1 MAKRKDQGAEM
12 ELVREMNKVLEEE
25 RASMISS
32 VSDTT
37 NEGSQDTG
45 VQPEDD
51 GVNNKKKKDDVN
63 KAHFIELL
71 QTEELYPNSLVRDP
85 RNVED
90 YQPVL
95 DIAVGMMYAA
105 IAIFIASMIF
115 VLVSSIN
122 LRISNMRNE
131 IGIIETLGEDKKYMF
146 KVLILEMLPK
156 NEITLSKALEG
167 RREL

>member
-12 ELVREMNKVLEEE
+12 ELVREMNRVLEEE

-63 KAHFIELL
+63 KAS
-71 QTEELYPNSLVRDP
+71 QTKANEDEKKKEIDLVASAL
-85 RNVED
+85 NV
-90 YQPVL
+90 
-95 DIAVGMMYAA
+95 I
-105 IAIFIASMIF
+105 
-115 VLVSSIN
+115 
-122 LRISNMRNE
+122 
-131 IGIIETLGEDKKYMF
+131 
-146 KVLILEMLPK
+146 
-156 NEITLSKALEG
+156 
-167 RREL
+167 